1 MEDNT
6 GNTIALIIGL
16 ILVVGVGIGGGLW
29 FNFYRVGNDPFKI
42 EPLGKSTKSTQ
53 ETSTNSG
60 RKREDINDDGAVNG
74 DDSQIVSASIGCS
87 QVQSCWDDVIGKT
100 LSGDNPIYVYDLDVD
115 DSGEINDNDVAQI
128 KAAMGV

>member
-6 GNTIALIIGL
+6 GSTIALVIGL

-29 FNFYRVGNDPFKI
+29 YNFYREGRDPFKI
-42 EPLGKSTKSTQ
+42 EPLRKSTKSA
-53 ETSTNSG
+53 EESSTTTG

-74 DDSQIVSASIGCS
+74 DDSQIVQTNIGCS
-87 QVQSCWDDVIGKT
+87 QAQSCWDDVIGKT

-128 KAAMGV
+128 NAAMGI